1 MLWEDLQKWGNILK
15 GAKAWGTLLLQ
26 KSHNFASIHNTNT
39 LDVREHSIGVKIKE
53 KEWAL
58 NPEELTGLLLEYF
71 LQTKEGN
78 LESNRVGGRE
88 YW

>member
-1 MLWEDLQKWGNILK
+1 LK

-53 KEWAL
+53 KE
-58 NPEELTGLLLEYF
+58 
-71 LQTKEGN
+71 
-78 LESNRVGGRE
+78 
-88 YW
+88 